1 MLPVFGWLK
10 LEGAEAAERGEDDPE
25 ETDGIGDSHE
35 FVALVQGC
43 GEKCCLLKLGVPTGA
58 GP

>member
-1 MLPVFGWLK
+1 MCSKQLCYSYGQQENQDQQKSAELNKPTK
-10 LEGAEAAERGEDDPE
+10 L
-25 ETDGIGDSHE
+25 IHE